1 MLRILIGLGMISKGK
16 GEEGGEEKYLVSS
29 KNKADL

>member
-1 MLRILIGLGMISKGK
+1 MISKGK